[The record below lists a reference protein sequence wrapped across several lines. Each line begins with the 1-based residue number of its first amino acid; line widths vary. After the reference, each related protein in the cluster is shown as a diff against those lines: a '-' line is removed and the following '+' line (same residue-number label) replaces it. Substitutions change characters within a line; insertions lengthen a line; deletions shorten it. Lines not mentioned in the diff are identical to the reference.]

1 MNKKSPI
8 GVFDS
13 GMGGISVLASLH
25 TWMPNE
31 DLIYFGDSKY
41 NPYGTKT
48 KEEITARCM
57 DICNQFMQ
65 EGVKAIVIACNT
77 ATSACVPLLREKYPV
92 DIIGM
97 EPALKVACSQGMNQK
112 IAVWATELTLQEKK
126 FSTLMQRFQ
135 DEHEIRKVPC
145 PKLVR
150 IVEEDALEDEAR
162 VKEALL
168 EYLEKSD
175 AEHVDSIVLGC
186 THFVFY
192 KKQLEKMVPKGVRIL
207 DGNAGTVHHLQH
219 ILESKDL
226 LNDQGGALVWKNTL
240 PEKIELSKK
249 LMKKMEDSIDDS
261 LESSEKRSDGL
272 Q

>member
-25 TWMPNE
+25 EYMPNE

-48 KEEITARCM
+48 KEEITARCI

-65 EGVKAIVIACNT
+65 DDVKAIVIACNT
-77 ATSACVPLLREKYPV
+77 ATSACVPLLREKYPI

-97 EPALKVACSQGMNQK
+97 EPALKVACDRGIHQK

-126 FSTLMQRFQ
+126 FSNLMQRFQ
-135 DEHEIRKVPC
+135 DEHEIIKVPC

-150 IVEEDALEDEAR
+150 IVEEEALDNQAR
-162 VKEALL
+162 VKEALQT
-168 EYLEKSD
+168 YLQASD
-175 AEHVDSIVLGC
+175 IQHVNSIVLGC

-192 KKQLEKMVPKGVRIL
+192 KKMLEEIVPEGVQII
-207 DGNAGTVHHLQH
+207 DGNMGTIHHLQD
-219 ILESKDL
+219 ILESKEL
-226 LNDQGGALVWKNTL
+226 INTSGGTIVWKNTL

-249 LMKKMEDSIDDS
+249 LMKRMEEN
-261 LESSEKRSDGL
+261 LK
-272 Q
+272 